1 MRILFVLAIL
11 FTAGCEFGR
20 DQPVYNIESVPIL
33 TGSGKTLS
41 LDEVKT
47 TIIRSAVNRGWT
59 IKEEVPGDLVA
70 TISPRQH
77 IAIVDIRYTEKYFS
91 ISYRDSTAL
100 RYNGSTIHRNYN
112 KWVKALEQEIQRRIV
127 VQ

>member
-1 MRILFVLAIL
+1 MRILLVLAIL

-20 DQPVYNIESVPIL
+20 DQPVYKAESVPIL
-33 TGSGKTLS
+33 TGSGKSLS
-41 LDEVKT
+41 FEEVKT
-47 TIIRSAVNRGWT
+47 AIIRSAISRGWT
-59 IKEEVPGDLVA
+59 VKEGVPGELVA

-77 IAIVDIRYTEKYFS
+77 TAIVDIKFTEKYFS

-112 KWVKALEQEIQRRIV
+112 KWVKALEQDIQRRIV
-127 VQ
+127 AQ

>member
-1 MRILFVLAIL
+1 
-11 FTAGCEFGR
+11 
-20 DQPVYNIESVPIL
+20 VYNIESVPIL

-77 IAIVDIRYTEKYFS
+77 IAIVEIRYTEKYFS